1 MQTAWQRIEH
11 LLRCTACEGGLDAA
25 TDGTALAC
33 RSCGER
39 FPVINGI
46 PCFVGET
53 LVDYSE
59 LSAAERPRFL
69 EMKKIAYGGGS
80 LVGRMYNHYHRF
92 AAGRRATLTGYPVM
106 LDIGCG
112 MGEHYPHI
120 SEAERESAA
129 YIGIDLDRFKLEHF
143 RENHPEIPL
152 LQATARHLPFAG
164 ESADL
169 VQLLA
174 TLEHFSVADMG
185 SMVTE
190 TLRVLKPGGM
200 LIVSYPAEG
209 SSLLKICQK
218 LMHLYLRARSGFDL
232 DGGDVHKHCTTA
244 GEIRGVLGGR
254 PELQR
259 IETRYYPFGLPWM
272 NLALF
277 VNEQYR
283 KVTAG

>member
-1 MQTAWQRIEH
+1 MQTAWQRIEY
-11 LLRCTACEGGLDAA
+11 LLRCVACEGGLDAA
-25 TDGTALAC
+25 TDGTALVC
-33 RSCGER
+33 RRCGER

-46 PCFVGET
+46 PCFVAGN

-59 LSAAERPRFL
+59 LPAAERLAFL
-69 EMKKIAYGGGS
+69 EMKKIAYADRT

-92 AAGRRATLTGYPVM
+92 AARRRGALTGNPVV

-120 SEAERESAA
+120 SEAERENAA
-129 YIGIDLDRFKLEHF
+129 YVGIDLDRFKLEHF
-143 RENHPEIPL
+143 RGNHPEIPL
-152 LQATARHLPFAG
+152 LQATARHLPFAR
-164 ESADL
+164 ESVDA

-174 TLEHFSVADMG
+174 TLEHFSVTDMG

-218 LMHLYLRARSGFDL
+218 LMHLYLRQRSGFDL
-232 DGGDVHKHCTTA
+232 DSGDVHKHCTTA

-254 PELQR
+254 AELQR
-259 IETRYYPFGLPWM
+259 IETRYYPFDLPWM

-283 KVTAG
+283 KVTVG